1 MKVLLHTCCGPCAS
15 ACDLRLAEEGH
26 EVTLFFSN
34 CNVDTREEFDR
45 RLAQAAKL
53 GEADGVAVVADRY
66 DHADWLENV
75 ARGFEDAPEKG
86 ARCARCFRYSL
97 ARAAAYAA
105 AHGFD
110 AFTTSLTVSPHK
122 PTAMV
127 FAAGR
132 DAAWI
137 ASTAPCGGTSAAPAK
152 FLETDFKKKD
162 GFLRSTRR
170 SRELGL
176 YRQDYCGCEF
186 SKRRARKDGGQ

>member
-1 MKVLLHTCCGPCAS
+1 M
-15 ACDLRLAEEGH
+15 
-26 EVTLFFSN
+26 TLFFSN

-137 ASTAPCGGTSAAPAK
+137 ASTAPCGGTSAASAK